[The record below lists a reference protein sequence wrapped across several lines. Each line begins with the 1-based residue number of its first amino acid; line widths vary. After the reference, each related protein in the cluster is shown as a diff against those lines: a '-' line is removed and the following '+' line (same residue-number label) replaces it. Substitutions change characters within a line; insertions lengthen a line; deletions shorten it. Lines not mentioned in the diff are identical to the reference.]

1 MFSSSGQSKSK
12 TKKQKQKQ
20 KQNKSKIMAA
30 EAEIFSSRTRGRV
43 RVPLSSVDFNLVRTE
58 FLGTPFKAEVN
69 NGDYEKGNVISM
81 TKKRRSRAHRKHDI
95 YTPLVFNDSTN
106 IRRLNGAVD
115 STLSSYG
122 ETFKSFE
129 GATVNFET
137 AFKEKSRNSSG
148 VPVASLGNPQQH
160 IVLNFGYSNFV
171 GKTRSLPLR
180 IVATS
185 SNDTLDSEYPI
196 ELDPTPLTKG
206 FEIVLGGDYA
216 LKHKHIVCDGKS
228 SGDRDAPT
236 IFYLKQAESRVIH
249 VVWTPTQEGEIRE
262 ETNLVSP
269 LGRIQITL
277 LGIAC
282 DTVKKS
288 TLAKM
293 KSQPRRDLTTFHAR
307 DNITYDSQRWEDRQC
322 ATFTT
327 WLNDVFHPESVFN
340 RVDVEHILVEWET
353 AKKLFDSPKMQAIRC
368 SVEREVK
375 HGRLAITPRS
385 DEGHL
390 ATTPGSDRNILD
402 EVHVREQLTKLLLSY
417 TPRWL
422 QLGLGI
428 VLAMND
434 SELIRVSEQ
443 NSLFVISSQH

>member
-1 MFSSSGQSKSK
+1 
-12 TKKQKQKQ
+12 
-20 KQNKSKIMAA
+20 MAA
-30 EAEIFSSRTRGRV
+30 EAEIFPSRTRGRA
-43 RVPLSSVDFNLVRTE
+43 RVPLSSVNFNLVRAE
-58 FLGTPFKAEVN
+58 FLGTPFEAREAN
-69 NGDYEKGNVISM
+69 NGDKEKGNAISM
-81 TKKRRSRAHRKHDI
+81 TKKRRPRARRKHNI
-95 YTPLVFNDSTN
+95 YTPLVVNDSTN
-106 IRRLNGAVD
+106 SRRLNGDVD
-115 STLSSYG
+115 STLSSY
-122 ETFKSFE
+122 KS
-129 GATVNFET
+129 AIVNFET
-137 AFKEKSRNSSG
+137 AIKEKSRNSSD
-148 VPVASLGNPQQH
+148 VPVASLGNPQQL
-160 IVLNFGYSNFV
+160 IVLNFGYSNAV
-171 GKTRSLPLR
+171 GKTRSLPFR

-185 SNDTLDSEYPI
+185 STNILDSEYPI
-196 ELDPTPLTKG
+196 ELVRTPSTKG

-216 LKHKHIVCDGKS
+216 LKHKRIVCDGKS
-228 SGDRDAPT
+228 FGDRDAST
-236 IFYLKQAESRVIH
+236 IFYMKQAESKVIH
-249 VVWTPTQEGEIRE
+249 VEWTPTQEGEIRE
-262 ETNLVSP
+262 EINLVSA

-288 TLAKM
+288 TLAKTN
-293 KSQPRRDLTTFHAR
+293 SQPRRDVTTFHAR

-327 WLNDVFHPESVFN
+327 WLNAVFRSESTFN
-340 RVDVEHILVEWET
+340 RVDDEHILVEWEA
-353 AKKLFDSPKMQAIRC
+353 AKKIFDSPKMQAIRC

-390 ATTPGSDRNILD
+390 AITPGSDRNILD

-443 NSLFVISSQH
+443 NSLFVISSHH

>member
-69 NGDYEKGNVISM
+69 NGDYEKGNVISI

-137 AFKEKSRNSSG
+137 AFKEKSRNSSD
-148 VPVASLGNPQQH
+148 VPVASLGNPQQL
-160 IVLNFGYSNFV
+160 IVLNFGYSNAV
-171 GKTRSLPLR
+171 GKTRSLPFR

-185 SNDTLDSEYPI
+185 STNILDSEYPI
-196 ELDPTPLTKG
+196 ELVRTPSTKG

-216 LKHKHIVCDGKS
+216 LKHKRIVCDGKS
-228 SGDRDAPT
+228 FGDRDAST
-236 IFYLKQAESRVIH
+236 IFYMKQAESKVIH
-249 VVWTPTQEGEIRE
+249 VEWTPTQEGEIRE
-262 ETNLVSP
+262 EINLVSP

-327 WLNDVFHPESVFN
+327 WLNAVFRPESTFN
-340 RVDVEHILVEWET
+340 RVDDEHILVEWEA
-353 AKKLFDSPKMQAIRC
+353 AKKIFDSPKMQAIRC

-390 ATTPGSDRNILD
+390 AITPGSDRNILD

-443 NSLFVISSQH
+443 NSLFVISSHH

>member
-1 MFSSSGQSKSK
+1 
-12 TKKQKQKQ
+12 
-20 KQNKSKIMAA
+20 
-30 EAEIFSSRTRGRV
+30 
-43 RVPLSSVDFNLVRTE
+43 VRTE
-58 FLGTPFKAEVN
+58 FLGTPFKAREVN
-69 NGDYEKGNVISM
+69 NSDYEKANVFSM
-81 TKKRRSRAHRKHDI
+81 TKKKRSRARRKHDI

-106 IRRLNGAVD
+106 SRRINGAVD
-115 STLSSYG
+115 STFSSSKSGG
-122 ETFKSFE
+122 EKVKSFE
-129 GATVNFET
+129 GAIVNFET
-137 AFKEKSRNSSG
+137 AIKEKSRNSSDA
-148 VPVASLGNPQQH
+148 PVASLGNPQQH
-160 IVLNFGYSNFV
+160 IVLNFGYSNNV
-171 GKTRSLPLR
+171 GKTRSLPFR

-185 SNDTLDSEYPI
+185 STNTLDSEYPI
-196 ELDPTPLTKG
+196 ELDRTPLSKG
-206 FEIVLGGDYA
+206 FEIVLGGDCA
-216 LKHKHIVCDGKS
+216 LKHKRIVCDGKS
-228 SGDRDAPT
+228 FGDRDAPT

-262 ETNLVSP
+262 EIHLVSP
-269 LGRIQITL
+269 LGKIQITL

-288 TLAKM
+288 TLTKT
-293 KSQPRRDLTTFHAR
+293 KSQPRKGLTTFHAR

-322 ATFTT
+322 ATFIT
-327 WLNDVFHPESVFN
+327 WLNTVFHPESAFN
-340 RVDVEHILVEWET
+340 RADDEHFHVEWEA
-353 AKKLFDSPKMQAIRC
+353 AKKMFDSPKMQVIRC

-428 VLAMND
+428 VLAMNG
-434 SELIRVSEQ
+434 SELSRVSEK
-443 NSLFVISSQH
+443 NPLFVISSHQ